1 MAGRRGRVRGTG
13 RAPCTSGR
21 RPGGARRDARR
32 PAPSRDRS
40 LRVPGA
46 PARALEGPRREGGIR
61 RHRVL
66 LGGRHRAARGKRGA
80 PVVAAHRARRSQGLG
95 PRAHREGTRRDQER
109 ARRARGR
116 GGGPRGGVGAG
127 HRRACGLARR
137 RARQMAPRAAGER
150 PQRVSAFRHG
160 RRRAPRPRD
169 RPHVRGSRRRL
180 DRRLQDEQP
189 RRREPRALPR
199 RPGGALSSP
208 ARALRGRHGQ
218 AGRAARALFSP
229 AERMARMDVMRSL
242 AAVAMSLST
251 LAPGQDI
258 LKDSPASY
266 SRDLDPEYTLYLEL
280 PAGRVAIE
288 LAASYAP
295 ANVEAVRKLA
305 REKYFDA
312 SFVTRSQDN
321 YVVQWA
327 RADDDERA
335 KAMAK
340 VKVKV
345 KPEFS
350 RAMDAKLPFTRLAYP
365 DTYAPEV
372 GFSNGFPVA
381 RDPKTRRTWLVHC
394 YGAVRVGRG
403 HEAGSGNGSQLYPVS
418 GPSPRGLERNIT
430 LVGRVVRGME
440 LLSVMPRGTGA
451 MGFYEKPSQPI
462 AIREMR
468 LAANLPAGERLDL
481 QALRTESATFKAYV
495 ESRANRREEWFKEPI
510 GRLGVCNLTLPIR
523 EKPR

>member
-1 MAGRRGRVRGTG
+1 
-13 RAPCTSGR
+13 
-21 RPGGARRDARR
+21 
-32 PAPSRDRS
+32 
-40 LRVPGA
+40 
-46 PARALEGPRREGGIR
+46 
-61 RHRVL
+61 
-66 LGGRHRAARGKRGA
+66 
-80 PVVAAHRARRSQGLG
+80 
-95 PRAHREGTRRDQER
+95 
-109 ARRARGR
+109 
-116 GGGPRGGVGAG
+116 
-127 HRRACGLARR
+127 
-137 RARQMAPRAAGER
+137 
-150 PQRVSAFRHG
+150 
-160 RRRAPRPRD
+160 
-169 RPHVRGSRRRL
+169 
-180 DRRLQDEQP
+180 
-189 RRREPRALPR
+189 
-199 RPGGALSSP
+199 
-208 ARALRGRHGQ
+208 
-218 AGRAARALFSP
+218 
-229 AERMARMDVMRSL
+229 MDVMRSL

-258 LKDSPASY
+258 LKDSPASDW
-266 SRDLDPEYTLYLEL
+266 RDLDPEYTLYLEL
-280 PAGRVAIE
+280 PAGRVVIE

-335 KAMAK
+335 KAM

-394 YGAVRVGRG
+394 YGAVGVGRDND
-403 HEAGSGNGSQLYPVS
+403 ADSGNGSELYAVI
-418 GPSPRGLERNIT
+418 GQSPRGLDRNIT

-451 MGFYEKPSQPI
+451 MGFYEKPSQRI